1 MDLKAKNKIIAN
13 LFLLFAFLIFL
24 ASYLIHVD
32 NIWIFILQRAS
43 AAALIGGIADWFA
56 VTALFKYPL
65 GLHIPHTNTIKN
77 NKEKIINSI
86 SNTVNDIWLG
96 KNYLAKEIND
106 INFSDILLNIIK
118 KDKNK
123 NKLMLSLRKLILKS
137 VNYAK
142 TDKFKNFLHK
152 NIDKA
157 LDKTLSDDN
166 ISKIII
172 SKFAV
177 FLESEDSNYIY
188 DNLINYINDYIKTY
202 NADVLSKKITEAYS
216 DEIIKSIKFWGNK
229 IIDENFAYIISD
241 LSGFAIRNIEENRPY
256 LKQQVAD
263 IIEKYKSSSALK
275 NVLMFVA
282 EKTNILDIDRL
293 SNEIIT
299 KIIDFIKDIKNNE
312 NNEARLHIKDYIL
325 TALNDIDK
333 TSRIQILNA
342 VENIIDENADKIK
355 DYIINYLNNEE
366 QKKTIKNKLSNFI
379 NSEGLNII
387 VRFKDRLKSII
398 RDAIINFIG
407 SIFKNNKEYIVNK
420 KLFKEKFNYLFIFI
434 ENEISKNSDKIDVF
448 LKNNIIYVMKINHS
462 AIGKLIRKNLEN
474 LDEDKLVGQIEDKI
488 GNDLQYIRINGA
500 ITGSFIGIIIAVL
513 SLILKKI

>member
-137 VNYAK
+137 INYAK
-142 TDKFKNFLHK
+142 TDNFNNFLNK

-157 LDKTLSDDN
+157 LDKTLSNDN
-166 ISKIII
+166 ISKNII
-172 SKFAV
+172 SKLTV
-177 FLESEDSNYIY
+177 FLESEDSDYIY
-188 DNLINYINDYIKTY
+188 DNLINYISGYIKTY
-202 NADVLSKKITEAYS
+202 NADDLSKKITDAYS

-434 ENEISKNSDKIDVF
+434 ENEISKNTDKIDVF